1 MDMKTSGRQQGSRA
15 KTKKQSIRAKATAEG
30 KQGASWQ
37 GKGLQ
42 DWHMERMQ
50 RGMGVGGGGEV
61 AGGNIISL
69 PYKLPENRDREM
81 EAVSIL

>member
-1 MDMKTSGRQQGSRA
+1 MEDSRGQGPKLRSKVLELRPQRKGNREQVGR
-15 KTKKQSIRAKATAEG
+15 
-30 KQGASWQ
+30 
-37 GKGLQ
+37 
-42 DWHMERMQ
+42 ERVC
-50 RGMGVGGGGEV
+50 RIGTWNECSAGWGWGGGGEV